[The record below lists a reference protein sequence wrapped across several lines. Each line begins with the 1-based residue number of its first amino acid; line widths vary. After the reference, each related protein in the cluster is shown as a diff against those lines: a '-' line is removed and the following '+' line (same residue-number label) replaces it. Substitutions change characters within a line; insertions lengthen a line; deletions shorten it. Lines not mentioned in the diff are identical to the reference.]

1 MFPIMH
7 IDWLTPALFPFG
19 NLSASIGRLFL
30 IGNITSV
37 EQFGNSLRERRRAL
51 GLTQDE
57 VALQAGVGRRYY
69 LELEAGKP
77 GASLGP
83 ALRCAQILGLDLSLH
98 PRGDG

>member
-1 MFPIMH
+1 MIP
-7 IDWLTPALFPFG
+7 L
-19 NLSASIGRLFL
+19 R
-30 IGNITSV
+30 NITSA
-37 EQFGNSLRERRRAL
+37 EEFGQALRERRRAL

-69 LELEAGKP
+69 IELEAGKP

-83 ALRCAQILGLDLSLH
+83 ALRCAQMLGLDVNLM